1 MQDWKALIDKGA
13 EMCGG
18 QNALAR
24 KLGTTSGALASCK
37 AGKRAMPKE
46 QIQELAAILN
56 TDASELWTAQELAN
70 MPRRNPFLRAAAT
83 AAACL
88 VGGVVLSASL
98 PSDARASTLDQSSS
112 SGNCLYIMSN

>member
-1 MQDWKALIDKGA
+1 MQDWKDLIDRGA

-37 AGKRAMPKE
+37 AGKRSMPE
-46 QIQELAAILN
+46 DQLRTLAELLDVNPA
-56 TDASELWTAQELAN
+56 ELWIAQ
-70 MPRRNPFLRAAAT
+70 MQRRNPFLRAAAT

-88 VGGVVLSASL
+88 VGGVVLPASL
-98 PSDARASTLDQSSS
+98 PSDVQASTLDQSSS
-112 SGNCLYIMSN
+112 CGERSVYYVK